1 MIHGFRLLIC
11 LAFLA
16 CAAGAADVRVDASCP
31 WIDRDGYT
39 PVLLTVRAD
48 YDALVEV
55 DATLDDNRASTTVEV
70 AAGTTFRRT
79 LLLPGSN
86 RRWSSGVEVRWRTAG
101 RPEDRI
107 GVSPRGYR
115 ELDVVLLDP
124 DESFPVKDLRDAVS
138 AQVGAPPDA
147 NGYRGSTTTYSEQRF
162 ARWAPDELPSRWQG
176 WPAWLTLITTSG
188 GDRRL
193 DDAQR
198 QAIAAWTQAGGKLL
212 VADAAQLAPWR
223 GIGARVAVVER
234 KELIERIQEVW
245 AGISRH
251 AAPVPVPGTG
261 RVPVGGFV
269 AIAVLFALLVGPV
282 NLWWCARRGR
292 RHLLL
297 VTTPLL
303 SLVASVLLLV
313 YGLIADGLHTRRLAV
328 QVLALDAQSGRAA
341 AWTGLSLFAGL
352 APGRIDLDADDLIT
366 VVLAEADDGRNQ
378 ERTDLVWDGAQRA
391 TGGWIPSRAN
401 RQLAIATV
409 RPERRRLAFAR
420 TAEGWAVTNG
430 FDRPLAALVLTD
442 PEGRPWHLESTVAPG
457 AAAPLAAGAVVLDPP
472 LARLPAA
479 ASAAVARGGWT
490 ARFDGPLLP
499 LPGPAAVDVVPV
511 ASWVVG
517 AALNRS
523 GGGF

>member
-1 MIHGFRLLIC
+1 MSGFRFLLCI
-11 LAFLA
+11 AFVA
-16 CAAGAADVRVDASCP
+16 CSLPAADVRVDASCP

-48 YDALVEV
+48 YDAVVEI
-55 DATLDDNRASTTVEV
+55 DAELDDNRATTTIEV
-70 AAGTTFRRT
+70 VAGVPLHRT

-176 WPAWLTLITTSG
+176 WPAWLTLVTTSA

-198 QAIAAWTQAGGKLL
+198 QAIAAWTQAGGRLF
-212 VADAAQLAPWR
+212 VVEAAQLAPWR

-245 AGISRH
+245 AGVSRR

-282 NLWWCARRGR
+282 NLWWCARSGR

-328 QVLALDAQSGRAA
+328 QVLALDGQSGRVA

-352 APGRIDLDADDLIT
+352 APGRIDLDPDDLAT
-366 VVLAEADDGRNQ
+366 VVLAETNDGRTQ
-378 ERTDLVWDGAQRA
+378 ERTDLVWDGAQHA
-391 TGGWIPSRAN
+391 TGGWIPSRVN

-420 TAEGWAVTNG
+420 TADGWAVTNG
-430 FDRPLAALVLTD
+430 FDRPLTALALTD
-442 PEGRPWHLESTVAPG
+442 PEGRPWHLEATVAPG
-457 AAAPLAAGAVVLDPP
+457 AAAPLVAGPVVLEPP
-472 LARLPAA
+472 LARLP
-479 ASAAVARGGWT
+479 SAATAATARSGWT
-490 ARFDGPLLP
+490 ARFEGALLP
-499 LPGPAAVDVVPV
+499 LPGPDAVDIEPV

-517 AALNRS
+517 PALNRA